1 MGFEALAEAART
13 YDKTS
18 IGEKMTGVNIEFNI
32 QDALDAMLHIEAA
45 IDDMSGLFEHMG
57 EVLLDIHEAR
67 FNAQESPDGIPW
79 QALSPWYQESKP
91 KQKDKILT
99 LDGNLRSTLHW
110 QIEGNTLLFGTNLIY
125 GAIHQFGGTIKPV
138 KGNALNVGGCPVKQ
152 VVIPARPWL
161 GISAQDKLLLVD
173 VVREH
178 LGFA

>member
-67 FNAQESPDGIPW
+67 FLMPKNHQTVYLGKHYHRGIKKVS
-79 QALSPWYQESKP
+79 QSK
-91 KQKDKILT
+91 KIK
-99 LDGNLRSTLHW
+99 
-110 QIEGNTLLFGTNLIY
+110 F
-125 GAIHQFGGTIKPV
+125 
-138 KGNALNVGGCPVKQ
+138 
-152 VVIPARPWL
+152 
-161 GISAQDKLLLVD
+161 
-173 VVREH
+173 
-178 LGFA
+178 

>member
-1 MGFEALAEAART
+1 MGLDVLSETARVCNIV
-13 YDKTS
+13 S

-32 QDALDAMLHIEAA
+32 QDALDALITIESNL
-45 IDDMSGLFEHMG
+45 DDTQGLFNHIG
-57 EVLLDIHEAR
+57 EVLLDIHESR

-79 QALSPWYQESKP
+79 QSLSPWYRESKP

-99 LDGNLRSTLHW
+99 LDGTLRSTLHW
-110 QIEGNTLLFGTNLIY
+110 KIEGNTLLFGTNLIY

-138 KGNALNVGGCPVKQ
+138 RGNALNVGGRPVKQ

-161 GISAQDKLLLVD
+161 GVSAQDKLLLVD

-178 LGFA
+178 LGFT

>member
-1 MGFEALAEAART
+1 M
-13 YDKTS
+13 
-18 IGEKMTGVNIEFNI
+18 IGVNIEFNI

-45 IDDMSGLFEHMG
+45 IDDTESLFSHMG

-67 FNAQESPDGIPW
+67 FTAQESPDGVPW
-79 QALSPWYQESKP
+79 KELSPWYKDSKP

-125 GAIHQFGGTIKPV
+125 GAIHHFGGTIKPV
-138 KGNALNVGGCPVKQ
+138 KGNALNVGGRPVKK

>member
-32 QDALDAMLHIEAA
+32 QDALDAVIAIESSLDNTTELFNHI
-45 IDDMSGLFEHMG
+45 G
-57 EVLLDIHEAR
+57 EVLLDIHAER

-79 QALSPWYQESKP
+79 QELSPWYKESKP

-99 LDGNLRSTLHW
+99 LDGTLRSTLRW

-138 KGNALNVGGCPVKQ
+138 RGNALNVGGHPVKQ

-161 GISAQDKLLLVD
+161 GVSTQDKLLLVD

>member
-1 MGFEALAEAART
+1 
-13 YDKTS
+13 
-18 IGEKMTGVNIEFNI
+18 MTGVTIEFNT
-32 QDALDAMLHIEAA
+32 QDALDALIKLESA
-45 IDDMSGLFEHMG
+45 IDNTQGLFNHMG
-57 EVLLDIHEAR
+57 EVLLDIHEVR
-67 FNAQESPDGIPW
+67 FNVQESPDGIPW

-110 QIEGNTLLFGTNLIY
+110 QIEGNTLLFGTNLVY
-125 GAIHQFGGTIKPV
+125 GAIHQFGGIIKPV
-138 KGNALNVGGCPVKQ
+138 SANALNVGGRPVKQ

-161 GISAQDKLLLVD
+161 GISIQDKSLLVD

>member
-1 MGFEALAEAART
+1 
-13 YDKTS
+13 
-18 IGEKMTGVNIEFNI
+18 MTGVNIEFNI

-45 IDDMSGLFEHMG
+45 IDDMSGLFDHMG

-67 FNAQESPDGIPW
+67 FNAQESPDGVPW
-79 QALSPWYQESKP
+79 QELSPWYKESKP

-99 LDGNLRSTLHW
+99 LDGTLRSTLRW

-125 GAIHQFGGTIKPV
+125 GAIHQYGGTIKPV
-138 KGNALNVGGCPVKQ
+138 TAKALNVGGRPVTQ

-161 GISAQDKLLLVD
+161 GVSAQDKLLLVD

-178 LGFA
+178 LGFT

>member
-45 IDDMSGLFEHMG
+45 IDDMSGLFDHIG
-57 EVLLDIHEAR
+57 ETLLDIHAAR
-67 FNAQESPDGIPW
+67 FNAQESPDGVPW
-79 QALSPWYQESKP
+79 QALSPWYQQSKP

-99 LDGNLRSTLHW
+99 LDGTLRSTLHW
-110 QIEGNTLLFGTNLIY
+110 QIEGNKLLFGTNLVY
-125 GAIHQFGGTIKPV
+125 GAILHFGGIIKPV
-138 KGNALNVGGCPVKQ
+138 SANALNVGGRPIKQ

-161 GISAQDKLLLVD
+161 GISIQDKLLLVD

>member
-1 MGFEALAEAART
+1 MRLWQKLLT
-13 YDKTS
+13 YIRNS

-45 IDDMSGLFEHMG
+45 IDNMSGLFDHMG

-67 FNAQESPDGIPW
+67 FNAQESPDGVPW
-79 QALSPWYQESKP
+79 QALSPWYQESKA

-110 QIEGNTLLFGTNLIY
+110 QIKGNTLLFGTNLVY
-125 GAIHQFGGTIKPV
+125 GAIHQYGGTIKPV
-138 KGNALNVGGCPVKQ
+138 TAKALNVGGRPVKQ

-161 GISAQDKLLLVD
+161 GISTQDKLLLVD

>member
-138 KGNALNVGGCPVKQ
+138 KGNALNVAGCPVKQ

-161 GISAQDKLLLVD
+161 GISAQDKLHLVD

>member
-1 MGFEALAEAART
+1 
-13 YDKTS
+13 
-18 IGEKMTGVNIEFNI
+18 MTGVNIEFNI

-45 IDDMSGLFEHMG
+45 IDDMSGLFEHMD

-99 LDGNLRSTLHW
+99 LDGTLRSTLRY
-110 QIEGNTLLFGTNLIY
+110 QINGNTLLFGTNVVY

-138 KGNALNVGGCPVKQ
+138 RGNALNVGGRLAKQ

>member
-1 MGFEALAEAART
+1 MAEAART

-99 LDGNLRSTLHW
+99 LDGTLRSTLRY
-110 QIEGNTLLFGTNLIY
+110 QINGNTLLFGTNVVY

-138 KGNALNVGGCPVKQ
+138 RGNALNVGGRLAKQ

>member
-1 MGFEALAEAART
+1 
-13 YDKTS
+13 
-18 IGEKMTGVNIEFNI
+18 MTGVNIEFNI

-99 LDGNLRSTLHW
+99 LDGTLRSTLRY
-110 QIEGNTLLFGTNLIY
+110 QINGNTLLFGTNVVY

-138 KGNALNVGGCPVKQ
+138 RGNALNVGGRLAKQ

>member
-1 MGFEALAEAART
+1 
-13 YDKTS
+13 
-18 IGEKMTGVNIEFNI
+18 MTGVNIEFNI
-32 QDALDAMLHIEAA
+32 QNALDAMLHIEAA
-45 IDDMSGLFEHMG
+45 IDDTQSLFSHMG

-67 FNAQESPDGIPW
+67 FNAQESPDGVPW
-79 QALSPWYQESKP
+79 KELSPWYKDSKP

-125 GAIHQFGGTIKPV
+125 GAIHHFGGTIKPV
-138 KGNALNVGGCPVKQ
+138 KG

>member
-1 MGFEALAEAART
+1 MGLEVLSETARE
-13 YDKTS
+13 YLLNS

-45 IDDMSGLFEHMG
+45 IDDMSGLFDHMG

-67 FNAQESPDGIPW
+67 FNAQESPDGVPW
-79 QALSPWYQESKP
+79 QELSPWYKESKP

-99 LDGNLRSTLHW
+99 LDGTLRSTLRW

-125 GAIHQFGGTIKPV
+125 GAIHQYGGTIKPV
-138 KGNALNVGGCPVKQ
+138 TAKALNVGGRPVTQ

-161 GISAQDKLLLVD
+161 GVSAQDKLLLVD

-178 LGFA
+178 LGFT

>member
-32 QDALDAMLHIEAA
+32 QDALDALIKIESNL
-45 IDDMSGLFEHMG
+45 DDTQGLFNHIG
-57 EVLLDIHEAR
+57 ETLLDIHEAR
-67 FNAQESPDGIPW
+67 FNAQESPDGVPW
-79 QALSPWYQESKP
+79 QALSPWYQESKA

-110 QIEGNTLLFGTNLIY
+110 QIEGNTLLFGTNLVY

-138 KGNALNVGGCPVKQ
+138 RGNALNVGGRPVKQ

-161 GISAQDKLLLVD
+161 GVSTQDKLLLVD

>member
-1 MGFEALAEAART
+1 
-13 YDKTS
+13 
-18 IGEKMTGVNIEFNI
+18 MTGVNIEFNI

-45 IDDMSGLFEHMG
+45 IDDMSGLFDHMG

-67 FNAQESPDGIPW
+67 FNAQESPDGVPW
-79 QALSPWYQESKP
+79 QELSPWYKESKP

-99 LDGNLRSTLHW
+99 LDGTLRSTLRW

-125 GAIHQFGGTIKPV
+125 GAIHQYGGTIKPV
-138 KGNALNVGGCPVKQ
+138 TAKALNVGGRPVKQ
-152 VVIPARPWL
+152 GVIPARPWL
-161 GISAQDKLLLVD
+161 GVSAQDKLLLVE

>member
-32 QDALDAMLHIEAA
+32 QDALDAVIAIESSLDNTTELFNHI
-45 IDDMSGLFEHMG
+45 G
-57 EVLLDIHEAR
+57 EVLLDIHAER

-79 QALSPWYQESKP
+79 QELSPWYKESKP

-99 LDGNLRSTLHW
+99 IDGTLRSTLRW

-125 GAIHQFGGTIKPV
+125 GAIHQYGGTIKPV
-138 KGNALNVGGCPVKQ
+138 TAKALNVGGRPVKQ

-161 GISAQDKLLLVD
+161 GVSAQDKLLLVE

>member
-1 MGFEALAEAART
+1 MGLDVLSETARVCNIV
-13 YDKTS
+13 S

-32 QDALDAMLHIEAA
+32 QDALDALITIESNL
-45 IDDMSGLFEHMG
+45 DDTQGLFNHIG
-57 EVLLDIHEAR
+57 EVLLDIHESR

-79 QALSPWYQESKP
+79 QELSPWYKESKP

-99 LDGNLRSTLHW
+99 LDGTLRSTLRW

-125 GAIHQFGGTIKPV
+125 GAIHQFGGIIKPV
-138 KGNALNVGGCPVKQ
+138 SANALNVGGRPVKQ

-161 GISAQDKLLLVD
+161 GISAQDKLLFVD